1 MLLVRGGDDTRER
14 AMSLLADALD
24 VARAQGMKR
33 LVEQLLELKM
43 QAQGVVAVDARTSID
58 AVAESVDASRPDLRP
73 AAAPDG
79 TVTMMFSDIEGS
91 AAMTERLGDQR
102 WLELLRAH
110 NAIVRRHVRA
120 HGGFEV
126 KSQGDGFMLA
136 FASARRAVKCAIAI
150 QRAFCAYSAEHPEE
164 PLRVRIGLHTG
175 EAIRD
180 QDDFFGRT
188 VVLAA
193 RIGAVARGGET
204 VVSSLLRELTASTG
218 EFAFDNGRD
227 VELKGLAGTHRVYA
241 VEGQVTGNGNGAA
254 QSGGEQADRA
264 RT

>member
-1 MLLVRGGDDTRER
+1 
-14 AMSLLADALD
+14 
-24 VARAQGMKR
+24 MKR

-43 QAQGVVAVDARTSID
+43 QAQGVVAIDARTSID
-58 AVAESVDASRPDLRP
+58 AVADSVDATRPDLRP

-79 TVTMMFSDIEGS
+79 TVTMLFSDIEGS

-102 WLELLRAH
+102 WLEILRAH

-136 FASARRAVKCAIAI
+136 FASARRAVQCAIAI
-150 QRAFCAYSAEHPEE
+150 QRAFCAYSAEHPEQ

-180 QDDFFGRT
+180 QDDFFGRN

-204 VVSSLLRELTASTG
+204 LVSSLLRELTMSSG
-218 EFAFDNGRD
+218 EFTFDDGRD
-227 VELKGLAGTHRVYA
+227 VELKGLAGMHHVYA
-241 VEGQVTGNGNGAA
+241 VDSQSNGDVGSVEPA
-254 QSGGEQADRA
+254 QTDEAGSP